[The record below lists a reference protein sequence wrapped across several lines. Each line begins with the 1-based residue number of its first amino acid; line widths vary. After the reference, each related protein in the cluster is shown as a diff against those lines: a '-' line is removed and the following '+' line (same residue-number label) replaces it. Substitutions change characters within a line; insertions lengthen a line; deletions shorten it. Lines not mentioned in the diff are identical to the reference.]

1 MLVQTFSPDEPA
13 IVAASHHD
21 YAAFAAGEL
30 PLREMLSY
38 PPFAE
43 MARLVVRGPVEQ
55 VANEFAG
62 YLAQRL
68 TAALSQQEARARL
81 LGPAPA
87 PVSKLRG
94 LYRFQIQI
102 QGPDGDQLRAAIRL
116 ATADLK
122 PPEHVQWIV
131 DIDPLDML

>member
-1 MLVQTFSPDEPA
+1 
-13 IVAASHHD
+13 
-21 YAAFAAGEL
+21 
-30 PLREMLSY
+30 MLSY

-43 MARLVVRGPVEQ
+43 MARLVVRGRVEQ
-55 VANEFAG
+55 VACQFAG
-62 YLAQRL
+62 HLAGRL
-68 TAALSQQEARARL
+68 TAALAEQQAQARV

-102 QGPDGDQLRAAIRL
+102 QGPDGEKLRAAIRL
-116 ATADLK
+116 ATTDLK